1 MLRYGFFDSEI
12 VGYDEEGMPKFD
24 RAESSDF
31 LAMFIS
37 QIISDGVL
45 AAPGD
50 CFQVVAS
57 EGMMLKVRP
66 GFGIVRGRF
75 AADTKEAEIEIP
87 KAPTA
92 YKRIDRVVLR
102 VNYLQRLCEIVVKTG
117 TPDATPVPPELCN
130 RHQET
135 FTSCAWQP
143 YPSIPIRRLSPRPI
157 SRIPG
162 MTVLYAAW

>member
-57 EGMMLKVRP
+57 EGMMLKVRRIWHCT
-66 GFGIVRGRF
+66 GQICGRHKRGR
-75 AADTKEAEIEIP
+75 D
-87 KAPTA
+87 
-92 YKRIDRVVLR
+92 
-102 VNYLQRLCEIVVKTG
+102 
-117 TPDATPVPPELCN
+117 
-130 RHQET
+130 
-135 FTSCAWQP
+135 
-143 YPSIPIRRLSPRPI
+143 
-157 SRIPG
+157 
-162 MTVLYAAW
+162 